1 MSLLTGLTVSGAKGG
16 GDGGGGG
23 APRGSEISSVA
34 FMKLLIALTEGE
46 AKGDFD
52 GRHVFLDGTPLLNA
66 DGTENFPGVRWEY
79 RSGTQDQTYIKGFPS
94 AQNEIDVSTE
104 LKYGTPWVKAIN
116 NTQLSAINLRLKFPN
131 GLYEMR
137 GDGVKDGWRVDYAID
152 IAIDG
157 GAYTE
162 VGTGSADGIGN
173 PGYEQSY
180 RVDLPAAESNWQIRV
195 RRLTQNSTD
204 GRHAD
209 TMQIAS
215 MTEVIDAKFRYPHT
229 ALLYIEFD
237 SRLFDGRQPT
247 VTVLAYGRIV
257 RVPSNY
263 DPVARTYTGVWN
275 GTFKWAW
282 TNNPAWVYYDIILS
296 ERFGLGN
303 RLTAAQIDKWSLY
316 QIAQYCDQLI
326 PDGYGGMEPRF
337 LCDLYIQ
344 SQADAW
350 TLLMDIASIFRG
362 SISWSNNLLSTI
374 ADMPGDIDPDLVFNR
389 SNIIGSFN
397 FAGSTSDT
405 HYSTGLITYS
415 DPKNQ
420 YQDDQEPVFV
430 YELVKRFGIQPLEMS
445 ATGCTR
451 PTEAQRRGLWA
462 ILTNDDDNAI
472 DFKTGLE
479 GLLPGLRP
487 GKIFGITNAPLAGKE
502 NGGRI
507 SAASGRNITV
517 DRDID
522 VQAGDRL
529 IVNLPTGKAEG
540 RTIESVTGRKITV
553 TTAYSVLPSPECIWV
568 IDQENLA
575 IEWFRAKRIS
585 DNNDNT
591 FTINGLPY
599 NANKYA
605 RIDTGAV
612 IEDRPTSIIP
622 PAGQS
627 GPSNIVITS
636 ASDVSQ
642 GLAVTTMFV
651 AWDKASGAV
660 AYEAQWRQNNGNWI
674 NVPRVGSANF
684 SVPGI
689 YAGRYQVRVRAISA
703 ADIFSIWVNSEEVR
717 LTGKEGAPPQ
727 PVGFRTTSI
736 IFGITLNWDFPP
748 GAEDTLKTEVQ
759 YSLSSTGVDPQLL
772 TDVPYPQRSYT
783 MPGLAAGR
791 QFWFRARLV
800 DRTGNVGAW
809 VDWLSGTSS
818 NDAGPI
824 LEFIGNE
831 FLTSETG
838 KELTSKIES
847 NANSI
852 IENSLANSEDAIAKW
867 AQYGENRAGIIE
879 VRRIQAD
886 ADKSFAEYQQI
897 VTATFNG
904 VDANIIDI
912 RKVQADANS
921 SFAAYQQV
929 VSARFNVVDANITDV
944 REVQA
949 STNNALAEFKTQT
962 SVKFGEQDAIIQTKA
977 TTVFDKTGGQA
988 IWSVKAG
995 INYNGNYYDAGMVI
1009 GLEVKDGVAK
1019 SQIGFNAD
1027 TFILTYGLNG
1037 AKYIPFAMVNGQ
1049 VFINDTF
1056 IAKASIGRGK
1066 ITDTLDSDNYVQG
1079 ISGLHLDFKNGNAE
1093 FNNVTMR
1100 GAVYANSGTL
1110 NNVTINENCVILGTL
1125 SANKIIGDIAQV
1137 TYADYFVPNSPQ
1149 INSNR
1154 KYPLISFDSAAFVK
1168 TFTVVGS
1175 FIFRTVTPGDRVRI
1189 YLNNSIVY
1197 DYYYPSGSGG
1207 SQNITV
1213 NSLTFSVP
1221 ATTTG
1226 GRDVIYG
1233 EVASGQSNYVSPFGL
1248 TGHVIITKTG
1258 NGISIGK

>member
-1 MSLLTGLTVSGAKGG
+1 
-16 GDGGGGG
+16 
-23 APRGSEISSVA
+23 
-34 FMKLLIALTEGE
+34 MKLLIALTEGE

-52 GRHVFLDGTPLLNA
+52 GRHIFLDGTPLLNA

-152 IAIDG
+152 IATDG
-157 GAYTE
+157 GAYVE
-162 VGTGSADGIGN
+162 VGTGSADGIAN

-180 RVDLPAAESNWQIRV
+180 RIDLPAAESNWQIRV

-263 DPVARTYTGVWN
+263 DPVARTYTGVWD

-303 RLTAAQIDKWSLY
+303 RLSAAQIDKWSLY
-316 QIAQYCDQLI
+316 QIAQYCDDLV

-337 LCDLYIQ
+337 FCDLYIQ

-389 SNIIGSFN
+389 SNVIGSFN

-430 YELVKRFGIQPLEMS
+430 YDLVKRFGIQPLEMS

-540 RTIESVTGRKITV
+540 RTIESVNGRKITV
-553 TTAYSVLPSPECIWV
+553 TTAYSVLPEPECVWV
-568 IDQENLA
+568 LDQENLA

-599 NANKYA
+599 NVNKYA

-622 PAGQS
+622 PSGQT

-636 ASDVSQ
+636 ASDIAQ

-651 AWDKASGAV
+651 SWDKASGAV
-660 AYEAQWRQNNGNWI
+660 AYEAQWRQNSGNWI

-703 ADIFSIWVNSEEVR
+703 ADIFSIWVNSDEVR
-717 LTGKEGAPPQ
+717 LTGKEGAPPK

-809 VDWLSGTSS
+809 VDWLSGISS
-818 NDAGPI
+818 SDAGPI

-847 NANSI
+847 NTDAI
-852 IENSLANSEDAIAKW
+852 IENSLANSEDAITKW
-867 AQYGENRAGIIE
+867 AHYGENRAGIIE
-879 VRRIQAD
+879 VRRVQAD
-886 ADKSFAEYQQI
+886 ADKSFAEYQQA

-904 VDANIIDI
+904 VN
-912 RKVQADANS
+912 
-921 SFAAYQQV
+921 
-929 VSARFNVVDANITDV
+929 ANITDV
-944 REVQA
+944 RTAQA
-949 STNNALAEFKTQT
+949 TTNDALAEFKTQT
-962 SVKFGEQDAIIQTKA
+962 GVKFGEQDAIIQTKA

-1093 FNNVTMR
+1093 FNNVSLRGNITMD
-1100 GAVYANSGTL
+1100 N
-1110 NNVTINENCVILGTL
+1110 TINGI
-1125 SANKIIGDIAQV
+1125 
-1137 TYADYFVPNSPQ
+1137 
-1149 INSNR
+1149 
-1154 KYPLISFDSAAFVK
+1154 
-1168 TFTVVGS
+1168 
-1175 FIFRTVTPGDRVRI
+1175 RTVI
-1189 YLNNSIVY
+1189 NNL
-1197 DYYYPSGSGG
+1197 G
-1207 SQNITV
+1207 ITTYHS
-1213 NSLTFSVP
+1213 N
-1221 ATTTG
+1221 G
-1226 GRDVIYG
+1226 Q
-1233 EVASGQSNYVSPFGL
+1233 VAVKLGYF
-1248 TGHVIITKTG
+1248 
-1258 NGISIGK
+1258 